1 MNGQKSISNFDI
13 CVKYIS
19 SKIHIDYIYLI
30 MCPLYLKYSSKFY
43 KWLPTYILFL
53 SLLTYSGNTK
63 AQDSKLQFER
73 ISLEQGL
80 SQSIISTIMK
90 DSKGFMWFGTQSGL
104 NKYDGYEFV
113 IYKNNPFDSTSISNS
128 QIFSTFE
135 DHSGNIWIGTAGGG
149 LNKFSRET
157 ETFKYYLHNPE
168 KTESISNDFVNYAF
182 EDKTNKIWAFTN
194 AGGADIFN
202 PATET
207 FEHYRFDP
215 DNPESLSDNNIRW
228 VFEDIAGN
236 VWLGT
241 ANGLNKYNRD
251 KKNFE
256 RFFSGTFISSISES
270 KNEPGVLWITT
281 GNIQDLTPGKGL
293 IRFDT
298 KNNSSTYFS
307 HNPSNPNSISSNI
320 ANQFY
325 ESKNGICWIASAN
338 GLNKFDPATQS
349 FKTYF
354 PYPADRSGNRNAVLG
369 FAVDMFGKILLVT
382 SALEGGFFFD
392 PETETFIQYKYDPS
406 NPNSLS
412 NDVIT
417 RVYEDTTGVFWIG
430 TATGGLN
437 KIDNYAKKFNS
448 YKYNPKDQNSLSAQ
462 IVRGIY
468 LDRNGELWIGV
479 AGGGLNR
486 YDRSRKKVT
495 HYLNNPNNTSSIASN
510 NVWAIHEDSRGNLW
524 IGTFGEGLDKFN
536 RQYETFT
543 HFKFNPNDINSIS
556 DDFIRDIYE
565 DSNGRLWI
573 ATDFGGLNLFDK
585 DTESF
590 YRIQHDPDN
599 PNSLP
604 INTLRAVA
612 EDRDGNLWIGTF
624 GGGLSKLVLNPEEKK
639 KVHNEV
645 FNTDGNVFTTYQHNP
660 KNVNSLSNNSIQS
673 IYIDNNGIIW
683 LGTFGG
689 GLNRFDPVTENFT
702 LFTDENSDLPNN
714 VIYSVLGDEH
724 GNIWMSSN
732 RGITKYDPVKNIFTN
747 YDMDDGLQSREFN
760 GQAEFYSSTGEMFFG
775 GINGFNSFFP
785 DSLRNNPYPPRVAIT
800 DFKLFNSSVPIG
812 EDSPLKVHVSET
824 DKIEL
829 AHWQNDIS
837 FEFVALH
844 YNKPEKNKYA
854 YILENYDDSW
864 INTENQ
870 RWATYTNL
878 DPGEYVFKVIAS
890 NNDGVWNYEGAS
902 IKLIISPPWW
912 QTGWAYAFYIL
923 FGIGLTYSSHKFQQA
938 RVINRERDRARITE
952 AELHAQ
958 AAEAEARAIQAENER
973 KTNELEE
980 ARKLQLSMLPKNL
993 PNLPNLDIAVHM
1005 QTATEVGGD
1014 YYDFFYKGDNSLIIV
1029 IGDATGHGLKAGTM
1043 VSVIKSLFLSS
1054 AADTDIKS
1062 FFEKCTQTIKQ
1073 MHLGNLYMALSF
1085 VKIQNDQLV
1094 VSCAGMPPIYIYRNE
1109 TKTVEPI
1116 LLKGMPLGAFDN
1128 FEYKDAKVK
1137 LCEGDTVL
1145 LFSDGLAELFNDK
1158 REMYDY
1164 PRIISTFEKIGHNS
1178 SQLIIDDLVKE
1189 ADKWRNGNPPNDDVT
1204 FVVLKV
1210 KNSKT

>member
-1 MNGQKSISNFDI
+1 
-13 CVKYIS
+13 
-19 SKIHIDYIYLI
+19 
-30 MCPLYLKYSSKFY
+30 
-43 KWLPTYILFL
+43 
-53 SLLTYSGNTK
+53 
-63 AQDSKLQFER
+63 
-73 ISLEQGL
+73 
-80 SQSIISTIMK
+80 MK

-128 QIFSTFE
+128 QVFSTFE

-168 KTESISNDFVNYAF
+168 NTESISNDFVNYAF
-182 EDKTNKIWAFTN
+182 EDNTNKIWAFTN
-194 AGGADIFN
+194 AGGADLFN
-202 PATET
+202 PETET
-207 FEHYRFDP
+207 FEHFIYDSN
-215 DNPESLSDNNIRW
+215 NPESLSDNNIRW

-281 GNIQDLTPGKGL
+281 GNIQNLTGGKGL

-298 KNNSSTYFS
+298 ENNSSTYFK
-307 HNPSNPNSISSNI
+307 HRPSDPNSISSNI
-320 ANQFY
+320 ANRFY
-325 ESKNGICWIASAN
+325 KSKNGIRWIATAN
-338 GLNKFDPATQS
+338 GLNKFDPATQR
-349 FKTYF
+349 FKTYL
-354 PYPADRSGNRNAVLG
+354 PYPTDRSGNNNAVLG
-369 FAVDMFGKILLVT
+369 FVEDMSGKILLVT

-392 PETETFIQYKYDPS
+392 PETETFTQYKYDPS

-417 RVYEDTTGVFWIG
+417 QVYEDTTGVFWIG

-448 YKYNPKDQNSLSAQ
+448 YKYNPNDPNSLSAQ
-462 IVRGIY
+462 IVRGIH
-468 LDRNGELWIGV
+468 LDHNGELWVGV

-486 YDRSRKKVT
+486 YDHSRKKVT
-495 HYLNNPNNTSSIASN
+495 HYLNNPNNSSSIASN

-524 IGTFGEGLDKFN
+524 IGTYGGGLDKFN
-536 RQYETFT
+536 RETETFT

-565 DSNGRLWI
+565 DSKGRLWI
-573 ATDFGGLNLFDK
+573 ATDFGGLNLFDR

-599 PNSLP
+599 PNSLL
-604 INTLRAVA
+604 INILRAVA
-612 EDRDGNLWIGTF
+612 EDRDGNLWVGTF
-624 GGGLSKLVLNPEEKK
+624 GGGLSKLVLNPEEQKK
-639 KVHNEV
+639 AHHEV
-645 FNTDGNVFTTYQHNP
+645 FNTDGNIFTTYQHNP
-660 KNVNSLSNNSIQS
+660 TNVNSLSNNSIQS

-689 GLNRFDPVTENFT
+689 GLNRFDPATENFT

-812 EDSPLKVHVSET
+812 GDSPLKVHVSET
-824 DKIEL
+824 NEIEL

-854 YILENYDDSW
+854 YMLENYDANW

-870 RWATYTNL
+870 RQATYTNL
-878 DPGEYVFKVIAS
+878 DPG
-890 NNDGVWNYEGAS
+890 
-902 IKLIISPPWW
+902 
-912 QTGWAYAFYIL
+912 
-923 FGIGLTYSSHKFQQA
+923 
-938 RVINRERDRARITE
+938 
-952 AELHAQ
+952 
-958 AAEAEARAIQAENER
+958 
-973 KTNELEE
+973 
-980 ARKLQLSMLPKNL
+980 
-993 PNLPNLDIAVHM
+993 
-1005 QTATEVGGD
+1005 
-1014 YYDFFYKGDNSLIIV
+1014 
-1029 IGDATGHGLKAGTM
+1029 
-1043 VSVIKSLFLSS
+1043 
-1054 AADTDIKS
+1054 
-1062 FFEKCTQTIKQ
+1062 
-1073 MHLGNLYMALSF
+1073 
-1085 VKIQNDQLV
+1085 
-1094 VSCAGMPPIYIYRNE
+1094 
-1109 TKTVEPI
+1109 
-1116 LLKGMPLGAFDN
+1116 
-1128 FEYKDAKVK
+1128 
-1137 LCEGDTVL
+1137 
-1145 LFSDGLAELFNDK
+1145 
-1158 REMYDY
+1158 
-1164 PRIISTFEKIGHNS
+1164 
-1178 SQLIIDDLVKE
+1178 
-1189 ADKWRNGNPPNDDVT
+1189 
-1204 FVVLKV
+1204 
-1210 KNSKT
+1210 